1 MHEQKVFSPKQASKI
16 LGVSTKTLQRWDNAG
31 KIKTFRTKGNHRRI
45 YENEILKLQGKSQ
58 EKNCAI
64 YARVS
69 SRKQAQDGNIERQK
83 ERLVEYAQDKGYV
96 IKQVFCETASGINE
110 NRKQLKKLMRLVA
123 NHEVDIVLIE
133 FKDRLA
139 RFGYT
144 YLQELIESHG
154 AKVEV
159 VTQQEAACDAFHDA
173 FHSKDATAELV
184 EDMLAI
190 VTCFSAKLY
199 GQRSQQ
205 FKKKIVE
212 AMRAMRSTTP
222 STKEVENV
230 FGDKNHQDKDSKP

>member
-1 MHEQKVFSPKQASKI
+1 M

-31 KIKTFRTKGNHRRI
+31 KIKTFRTEGNHRRI
-45 YENEILKLQGKSQ
+45 YSSEILRLQKKPETQ
-58 EKNCAI
+58 NCAI

-69 SRKQAQDGNIERQK
+69 SRKQTQDGNIERQK
-83 ERLVEYAQDKGYV
+83 ERLVEYAKNKGYV
-96 IKQVFCETASGINE
+96 IRTVFCETASGINE
-110 NRKQLKKLMRLVA
+110 NRKQLKKLMKLVA

-133 FKDRLA
+133 FKDRFA

-144 YLQELIESHG
+144 YLVEFIESHG

-159 VTQQEAACDAFHDA
+159 VTQQEAP
-173 FHSKDATAELV
+173 KDATTELV

-205 FKKKIVE
+205 FRRKVE
-212 AMRAMRSTTP
+212 QAL
-222 STKEVENV
+222 KEVSHV
-230 FGDKNHQDKDSKP
+230 GSDKNHQDPDSKPQ